1 MLNGGLY
8 HLRERRAKA
17 VMDLG
22 APTAARHAPGCASAA
37 SGGCKIVDR
46 APRASLVLP

>member
-1 MLNGGLY
+1 MLNGGRY
-8 HLRERRAKA
+8 IICAKGAKA

-37 SGGCKIVDR
+37 SGGCMIVDR